1 MTNWENVLHSKIQR
15 ELSVEEKILVDR
27 VGQVLENIGGTEN
40 DLGRLL
46 DQSDILDIAFSL
58 NAAPEFVTSTGRIDV
73 PPNNDCPTRSGVCS
87 VRLPAGY
94 SYYDHQV
101 IETSANPQPG
111 NITIQVLPTGVDAA
125 WKVPFIGTY
134 IGGFCGGARSW
145 LDAYI
150 IVRGRQSS

>member
-1 MTNWENVLHSKIQR
+1 MTNWKNVLRSKVQR
-15 ELSVEEKILVDR
+15 ELSVEEETLVDQ
-27 VGQVLENIGGTEN
+27 VGRVLENIGGKEG
-40 DLGRLL
+40 DFAKFL
-46 DQSDILDIAFSL
+46 DQSDILDVALSL
-58 NAAPEFVTSTGRIDV
+58 NAAPEFTTSSGRIDV

-87 VRLPAGY
+87 VRLPFGY

-101 IETSANPQPG
+101 IVNSANPQPG
-111 NITIQVLPTGVDAA
+111 DINIQVLPTGVDAT

-145 LDAYI
+145 LDAHI